1 MDEIPFITSRL
12 VKLIDTHS
20 PGAGSLSVY
29 RCGEDD
35 PFEATARRL
44 RGRHQAVYDGEHNV
58 TSYELVSIVSNGV
71 GVGKSSSTK
80 LTEEKISAA
89 EFDDPVLLGVDE
101 LGLNDPD
108 TLHIIQFINGLD
120 EFVDSHGMSRN
131 AAINFLVRESLW
143 NR

>member
-1 MDEIPFITSRL
+1 M
-12 VKLIDTHS
+12 
-20 PGAGSLSVY
+20 
-29 RCGEDD
+29 
-35 PFEATARRL
+35 
-44 RGRHQAVYDGEHNV
+44 
-58 TSYELVSIVSNGV
+58 SIVSDGV

-108 TLHIIQFINGLD
+108 TLHVIQFINGLD

-131 AAINFLVRESLW
+131 AAINFLVRESLR